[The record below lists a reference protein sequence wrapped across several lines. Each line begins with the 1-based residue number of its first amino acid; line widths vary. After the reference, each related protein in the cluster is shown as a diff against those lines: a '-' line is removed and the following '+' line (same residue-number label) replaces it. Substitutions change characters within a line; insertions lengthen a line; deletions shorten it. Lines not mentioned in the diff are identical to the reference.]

1 MTMKQTK
8 QCITCEEIK
17 PLEDFPIRPK
27 RSDGREGECKACRSV
42 RRKTG
47 DGYLKE
53 RLRKHYYRSKGE
65 GHLTIEQLREIE
77 KGTHCTYCGCELSDN
92 TRVVDHVYPLGQW
105 WSMNSAINMVLC
117 CKSCNSSKSD
127 SHVYDFYQRSDK
139 FTPELW
145 EKFVSDFVGR
155 LIGREL
161 TAEEITQWSEGFKLE
176 AKELE
181 ARVQRA

>member
-1 MTMKQTK
+1 MKQTK

-92 TRVVDHVYPLGQW
+92 TRVVDHVFPLGQW

-145 EKFVSDFVGR
+145 GKFVSDFAER
-155 LIGREL
+155 AIGHKP
-161 TAEEITQWSEGFKLE
+161 TAEEVKQWSEGFELE
-176 AKELE
+176 AKELKE
-181 ARVQRA
+181 RVQRA